1 MTDKYGR
8 AIRCNAADSD
18 PLRGLGA
25 TGGDT
30 GPPKMVGAEGYRLE
44 TGTGEE
50 RKRGDGGND
59 NRHGRGGDN
68 GAGSGGNIG
77 FRHGIGGGE
86 GGGGVTGSQWLQW
99 GGVERG
105 GDRIKTNQT
114 PDDQRYTGLSPNVAN
129 LRLKI
134 GPESRGSLSRCS
146 GMELHHP
153 IMSKLWNLGG
163 QTKRKKERLF
173 YENF

>member
-1 MTDKYGR
+1 M
-8 AIRCNAADSD
+8 
-18 PLRGLGA
+18 
-25 TGGDT
+25 
-30 GPPKMVGAEGYRLE
+30 E
-44 TGTGEE
+44 TGTGED

-77 FRHGIGGGE
+77 FRHRIGGGE
-86 GGGGVTGSQWLQW
+86 GGGGVSGSQWLQW

-105 GDRIKTNQT
+105 RGRRVKVKLT
-114 PDDQRYTGLSPNVAN
+114 PNDQRYTVLSPNVAN

-134 GPESRGSLSRCS
+134 GPESRGILSLCS

-153 IMSKLWNLGG
+153 IMSKLWDLGG
-163 QTKRKKERLF
+163 RTKRKERK
-173 YENF
+173 